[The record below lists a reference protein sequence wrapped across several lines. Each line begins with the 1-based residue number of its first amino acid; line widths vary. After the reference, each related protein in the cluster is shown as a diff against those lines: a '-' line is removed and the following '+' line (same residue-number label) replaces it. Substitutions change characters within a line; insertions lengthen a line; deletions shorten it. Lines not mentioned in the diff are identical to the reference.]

1 MTESRVTCVTVHWLI
16 CGVHSNSKHTLT
28 PIAVDGMDTNTG
40 ALQEP
45 MDCLYY
51 LEKVSLPEDSEDDY
65 EFEEVP
71 IDDEWSLTE
80 GEEDLGAVMKAL
92 CDRTNG
98 IGAVTESITPGKQQ
112 ISHIPEVVDDFL
124 RNSLVRM
131 GMHKTLDC
139 FQTEWY
145 EMVYKGHL
153 NEEQVGI
160 VPDAYTQN
168 LLLDNELQNVRRERD
183 DYREAAFKA
192 GEALVRLRKERDFH
206 CLHHKRVAQ
215 EKNRLIEDLKRL
227 KKHYASYEPAMRT
240 LTDKYQ
246 AALKQKMLISLE
258 RDRALG
264 QLQGLE
270 VSLHNTAARGADR
283 LSAGPRSASRE
294 PGLLQSEGRLKGSA
308 GEDTR
313 LQAEGIAPHD
323 WAKDTAKSS
332 LSKHPKDSE
341 FPADT
346 RIDPHLSHVKLLPAD
361 GSRMPVFHLTSSLK
375 AHSLPVSCLALHPQ
389 KLIAAST
396 SDDHLWKMWGLPG
409 GEELM
414 TGEGHSDWL
423 SGCSFH
429 PDGSRLATTGG
440 DAAVKVWD
448 FSLGRCVLTLE
459 GHAHATWGC
468 SFHSCGDFLAS
479 CSMDNTCK
487 VWDLHSQRCRS
498 TLRGHTDSVNS
509 VGFLPFSNMLLTCS
523 ADKTLAIWD
532 ARTGL
537 RVQMF
542 YGHLHSCN
550 HASFSSPGNAVA
562 SCDSYGEVK
571 LWDIRKATVVVTVYT
586 GPHPSNQVAFN
597 PSGWTL
603 AVASNDGLVKL
614 VDLGSSQVTS
624 LVGHEDAVQSVIYD
638 HKGEYL
644 LSGGSDGMIHI
655 WS

>member
-1 MTESRVTCVTVHWLI
+1 MATDE
-16 CGVHSNSKHTLT
+16 GAPQELT
-28 PIAVDGMDTNTG
+28 
-40 ALQEP
+40 
-45 MDCLYY
+45 DCLYY
-51 LEKVSLPEDSEDDY
+51 LENVSIPEDSEDHY

-92 CDRTNG
+92 CDRADGTG
-98 IGAVTESITPGKQQ
+98 TVPKSITPDKQQ
-112 ISHIPEVVDDFL
+112 IFHIPEVVDDFV
-124 RNSLVRM
+124 RNFLVRM

-145 EMVYKGHL
+145 EMVYKGKL
-153 NEEQVGI
+153 NKEQVGI
-160 VPDAYTQN
+160 VQDAYTQN
-168 LLLDNELQNVRRERD
+168 QLLDNKLQNVQRERD

-192 GEALVRLRKERDFH
+192 GEVLVRLRKERDFH
-206 CLHHKRVAQ
+206 RLHHKRVAQ
-215 EKNRLIEDLKRL
+215 EKNRLIEDFKRL
-227 KKHYASYEPAMRT
+227 KKHYASYEPAMQM

-246 AALKQKMLISLE
+246 AALKQKMLVSLE

-270 VSLHNTAARGADR
+270 VSLRNTAAKGVDR
-283 LSAGPRSASRE
+283 LSAGSHSASRE
-294 PGLLQSEGRLKGSA
+294 PGLLQGQGRLKGSA
-308 GEDTR
+308 GEDSR
-313 LQAEGIAPHD
+313 PQAEGIAPNN
-323 WAKDTAKSS
+323 
-332 LSKHPKDSE
+332 LDSE

-346 RIDPHLSHVKLLPAD
+346 CIDPLLTHVKLHPAD
-361 GSRMPVFHLTSSLK
+361 GSRMPVFHLTSSVK

-396 SDDHLWKMWGLPG
+396 SDDHLWKMWGLPV

-423 SGCSFH
+423 SGCSFQ
-429 PDGSRLATTGG
+429 PNGGQLATTSG
-440 DAAVKVWD
+440 DATVKVWD
-448 FSLGRCVLTLE
+448 FSLGHCVLTLE
-459 GHAHATWGC
+459 GHTHATWGC

-487 VWDLHSQRCRS
+487 VWDLHSQRCRN

-509 VGFLPFSNMLLTCS
+509 VCFLPLSNTLLTCS
-523 ADKTLAIWD
+523 ADKTLALWD

-537 RVQMF
+537 RAQTF

-550 HASFSSPGNAVA
+550 HASFSLPGNAVA

-571 LWDIRKATVVVTVYT
+571 LWDIRKATVVVTVYI

-603 AVASNDGLVKL
+603 AVASNDGSVKL

-624 LVGHEDAVQSVIYD
+624 LVGHEDAVQSVIFD

>member
-1 MTESRVTCVTVHWLI
+1 M
-16 CGVHSNSKHTLT
+16 
-28 PIAVDGMDTNTG
+28 ADTG
-40 ALQEP
+40 APEEP
-45 MDCLYY
+45 RDCLYY
-51 LEKVSLPEDSEDDY
+51 LEKVSIPEDSEDDY

-80 GEEDLGAVMKAL
+80 GEEDLGAVIKAL
-92 CDRTNG
+92 CDRTDG
-98 IGAVTESITPGKQQ
+98 IGAVSESITPAQQ
-112 ISHIPEVVDDFL
+112 HICQIPEVVDDFV
-124 RNSLVRM
+124 RNFLVRM
-131 GMHKTLDC
+131 GMHETLDC

-145 EMVYKGHL
+145 EMVYKGQL
-153 NEEQVGI
+153 NTEQVGI

-168 LLLDNELQNVRRERD
+168 QLLDSELQNVQRERD

-206 CLHHKRVAQ
+206 RLHHKRVAQ

-227 KKHYASYEPAMRT
+227 KKHYTSYEPAMRM
-240 LTDKYQ
+240 LTNKYQ
-246 AALKQKMLISLE
+246 AALKQKMLVSLE

-264 QLQGLE
+264 QLQSLE
-270 VSLHNTAARGADR
+270 VSLRNTAAREAGR
-283 LSAGPRSASRE
+283 LSAGLHSASRE
-294 PGLLQSEGRLKGSA
+294 ASLLQGQSRLKGSA
-308 GEDTR
+308 GGDTGS
-313 LQAEGIAPHD
+313 QAEANAPYD
-323 WAKDTAKSS
+323 SSRDPTKTS
-332 LSKHPKDSE
+332 LSRHPKDSE

-346 RIDPHLSHVKLLPAD
+346 RIDPHLAQVKLLPAD
-361 GSRMPVFHLTSSLK
+361 GSKILLFHLTSSVK

-389 KLIAAST
+389 KLMAAST
-396 SDDHLWKMWGLPG
+396 SDDHLWKMWGLPA

-440 DAAVKVWD
+440 DATVKVWD

-459 GHAHATWGC
+459 GHGHATWGC
-468 SFHSCGDFLAS
+468 SFHFCGDFLAS

-487 VWDLHSQRCRS
+487 VWDLHSQRCRN

-509 VGFLPFSNMLLTCS
+509 VCFLPFSNTLLTCS
-523 ADKTLAIWD
+523 ADKTLALWD

-537 RVQMF
+537 RAQTF
-542 YGHLHSCN
+542 FGHLHSCN
-550 HASFSSPGNAVA
+550 HATFSSAGNAVA

-571 LWDIRKATVVVTVYT
+571 LWDIRKATVVVTVCT

-603 AVASNDGLVKL
+603 AVASNDGSVKL
-614 VDLGSSQVTS
+614 VDLASSQVTS
-624 LVGHEDAVQSVIYD
+624 LMGHEDGVQSVIFD